1 MSSRHR
7 AQPGQPLECRLRRQA
22 EQCARHGSRLTA
34 ALLTGAADDLG
45 AGGIVAELLA
55 PHADE
60 PSGSVPSLRLA
71 GALHR
76 LVLERRAPELALH
89 YPSVGGTAPVERVWP
104 AAERACREHFED
116 LRLLVRSPVQTN
128 EVGRAAALYG
138 VLVRLT
144 ARHRLP
150 LRLLEFGASAGL
162 NLHVDRFAYA
172 VARGTVLGDPAS
184 PVRLVDPWPGAQPP
198 YDVVPSIVERAGCD
212 PAPLDPTT
220 PQGRLTLTS
229 YVWADQVHRLE
240 RLRGAFEVAARAPVP
255 VEQADASDFLRARL
269 AEPVTGVLTVVW
281 HSVVRQYL
289 SPGER
294 DAVDAVLSDAGVKAG
309 SCAPL
314 VRVGLEPERVGD
326 GDFTFRVRTT
336 TWPGGDAELVAECQ
350 GHGPPIRWQPPA

>member
-1 MSSRHR
+1 M
-7 AQPGQPLECRLRRQA
+7 RRQA

-34 ALLTGAADDLG
+34 ALLTGAADNLA
-45 AGGIVAELLA
+45 AGGVVADLLVSD
-55 PHADE
+55 ADE

-89 YPSVGGTAPVERVWP
+89 YPSVGGTAPAEQVWP
-104 AAERACREHFED
+104 VAERTCHEHLED

-144 ARHRLP
+144 SQHRFP
-150 LRLLEFGASAGL
+150 LRLLEIGASAGL
-162 NLHVDRFAYA
+162 NLHLDRFAYA
-172 VARGTVLGDPAS
+172 VAPGTVLGDPVS
-184 PVRLVDPWPGAQPP
+184 PVRLVDPWRGAQPP

-212 PAPLDPTT
+212 SAPLDPAT

-240 RLRGAFEVAARAPVP
+240 RLRGAFEVAARSPVA
-255 VEQADASDFLRARL
+255 VQRADASDFLRDRL
-269 AEPVTGVLTVVW
+269 AGPAQGAVTVVW

-289 SPGER
+289 SPAER
-294 DAVDAVLSDAGVKAG
+294 DAVDTVLRDAGARASPG
-309 SCAPL
+309 APL
-314 VRVGLEPERVGD
+314 VHVGLEPERVGE
-326 GDFTFRVRTT
+326 GDYSFRVRTT
-336 TWPGGDAELVAECQ
+336 RWPGGHTVLAADCQ
-350 GHGPPIRWQPPA
+350 GHGPPVTWH